1 MHCGPATGADP
12 GIAAALGAEH
22 SRSDSARDRE
32 PPPGC
37 SRRDPGSRSR
47 ESRNPGSRSLG
58 VEEPRQELQ
67 DTKPVVISGI
77 GAGEDVVEE
86 DPRSET
92 EQEAAA
98 EGQGHI
104 VTGAPG
110 PRDQEKQQQQ
120 AAHAATEGPQP
131 RDRQQRLHRHTFT
144 GLQLKGLESVLQR
157 TQYPDV
163 LAR

>member
-1 MHCGPATGADP
+1 MLCGPATGADP
-12 GIAAALGAEH
+12 GIAAALRAEH
-22 SRSDSARDRE
+22 SRIDSDRDRE

-37 SRRDPGSRSR
+37 SRRD
-47 ESRNPGSRSLG
+47 PGSRSLG

-77 GAGEDVVEE
+77 GAGEAVVEE

-98 EGQGHI
+98 EGQGHV